1 MGLRLRLTLGT
12 VGVVGAAI
20 ALFSIAASLAFSRGL
35 ITEFDA
41 RLAADARELAG
52 MVEEHA
58 QAPWEF
64 EAGGLDE
71 FEPGPAPAY
80 FQLRLD
86 DGFLLARSASL
97 GEGNLSGSAEGVT
110 RLRLPD
116 GRWGRVR
123 VMALQPRHPEDAPVP
138 ATGRLVQVSVARSTD
153 EIDATLLLLDE
164 VLLGAGL
171 FAMLLAAVA
180 ATWIVRSGLQP
191 LGLLARQ
198 LDHIDA
204 QRLSERVDRSAH
216 PPELR
221 AAVDKVNELLA
232 RLEAAFARARQ
243 FNADVSHEL
252 RTPLSGLKLILEVAL
267 SRERDVESYRVALTR
282 SLKVVGQLSGL
293 VESLLLLAR
302 LGAGQVPLRPARL
315 ELRELVDECF
325 APFAEVAR
333 ARGLRFENAV
343 KGEDVVEADETALRM
358 IVGNLVSNAVAY
370 TASGGSVVVEG
381 PSAEAVLRVR
391 DSGPTLVPEDLERI
405 FGAFIRLDGSRT
417 DTEAHCGIGLTL
429 TRALAGAMGLQVT
442 AQNLDGWLHLGVA
455 AVPQSRQGMVNAPT
469 SQHEDLLENDG
480 AA

>member
-1 MGLRLRLTLGT
+1 MTTLTLFSPSGVLLKRKSLRLAQKRLQ
-12 VGVVGAAI
+12 AMD
-20 ALFSIAASLAFSRGL
+20 
-35 ITEFDA
+35 FDA
-41 RLAADARELAG
+41 QIDDDAFARHQRFAGDDDTRLAALHRVAHAAPSVAMASAGGYGMTRLLDRIDWRLIRSSVDAGTRWVGHSDMTALQLGLLAKAG
-52 MVEEHA
+52 GGVTWA
-58 QAPWEF
+58 GPLAVTDIGRSD

-302 LGAGQVPLRPARL
+302 LDREAL
-315 ELRELVDECF
+315 ERTLSIDQIL
-325 APFAEVAR
+325 
-333 ARGLRFENAV
+333 
-343 KGEDVVEADETALRM
+343 
-358 IVGNLVSNAVAY
+358 
-370 TASGGSVVVEG
+370 SGGV
-381 PSAEAVLRVR
+381 
-391 DSGPTLVPEDLERI
+391 
-405 FGAFIRLDGSRT
+405 
-417 DTEAHCGIGLTL
+417 
-429 TRALAGAMGLQVT
+429 LAGTV
-442 AQNLDGWLHLGVA
+442 
-455 AVPQSRQGMVNAPT
+455 
-469 SQHEDLLENDG
+469 
-480 AA
+480 